1 MKNDCKNK
9 REKSPSRMQWRI
21 AILSASLTFG
31 VTGCFVHL
39 YSLEDV
45 TSISAAA
52 EKIYLANSS
61 ESCPLQDTKTSL
73 WLTIVNEVLVGHF
86 GTGRVMWDQ

>member
-1 MKNDCKNK
+1 M
-9 REKSPSRMQWRI
+9 

-39 YSLEDV
+39 CSLEDA

-61 ESCPLQDTKTSL
+61 ESCPLWDTKTSL
-73 WLTIVNEVLVGHF
+73 CLTVVKNVHAGHF
-86 GTGRVMWDQ
+86 GNGRVM